1 MKGRILS
8 LASALTILASG
19 AVPAFAA
26 DSSSGGDIS
35 PKGVA
40 MWPVKLVAMSA
51 GAVVGTPIA
60 VTRYVAKESV
70 ASTKKIAGDKANPIF
85 AVACGV
91 VGVPIGMFVG
101 GMEGLY
107 HGPANAYSHPF
118 NKDAFTLGE
127 IE

>member
-1 MKGRILS
+1 MLS
-8 LASALTILASG
+8 LVSALTIVASG
-19 AVPAFAA
+19 AAPALAA
-26 DSSSGGDIS
+26 DKDVS
-35 PKGVA
+35 PVGVA
-40 MWPVKLVAMSA
+40 MWPVKLVAMGA

-70 ASTKKIAGDKANPIF
+70 ASTKKIAGDKSNPVF

-91 VGVPIGMFVG
+91 VGVPIGVFVG
-101 GMEGLY
+101 GVEGLY

-118 NKDAFTLGE
+118 NKDAFSLGE

>member
-1 MKGRILS
+1 
-8 LASALTILASG
+8 
-19 AVPAFAA
+19 
-26 DSSSGGDIS
+26 
-35 PKGVA
+35 
-40 MWPVKLVAMSA
+40 MWPVKLVAMGA

-70 ASTKKIAGDKANPIF
+70 ASTKKIAGDKSNPVF

-91 VGVPIGMFVG
+91 VGVPIGVFVG
-101 GMEGLY
+101 GVEGLY

-118 NKDAFTLGE
+118 NKDAFSLGE

>member
-19 AVPAFAA
+19 AVPALAA
-26 DSSSGGDIS
+26 DSSVS
-35 PKGVA
+35 PLGVV
-40 MWPVKLVAMSA
+40 MWPVKVVGMTTA
-51 GAVVGTPIA
+51 AVIGTPIA

-70 ASTKKIAGDKANPIF
+70 ASTKKLSGDKANPF
-85 AVACGV
+85 KTGAMAVI
-91 VGVPIGMFVG
+91 GVPIGVVVG
-101 GMEGLY
+101 GTEGMWY
-107 HGPANAYSHPF
+107 GMHNAYSQPF